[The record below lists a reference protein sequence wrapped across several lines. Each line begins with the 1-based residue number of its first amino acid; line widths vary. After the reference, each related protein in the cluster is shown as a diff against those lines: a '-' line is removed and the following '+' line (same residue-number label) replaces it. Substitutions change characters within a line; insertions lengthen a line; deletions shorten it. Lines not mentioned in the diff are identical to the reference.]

1 MLQFGVIWSL
11 CNTENKIISVER
23 ILQYTSIPSEPPLVI
38 EENRPACSWPS
49 YGQVDIQDLQV
60 IQFVYVGVS
69 YSLNH

>member
-1 MLQFGVIWSL
+1 M
-11 CNTENKIISVER
+11 
-23 ILQYTSIPSEPPLVI
+23 LQYTSIPSEPPLVI